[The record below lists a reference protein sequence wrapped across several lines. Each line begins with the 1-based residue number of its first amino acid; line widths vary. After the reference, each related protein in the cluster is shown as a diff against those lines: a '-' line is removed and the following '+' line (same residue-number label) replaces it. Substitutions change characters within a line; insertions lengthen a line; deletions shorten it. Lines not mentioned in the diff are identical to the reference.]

1 MALAGLLS
9 PSVGDPSHNAHQFPV
24 WFRTCAIDLQSS
36 VYGGSS
42 FILRRARGTLSDIC
56 WAIPQHS
63 IEGTETQ
70 GVTYVRQPTA
80 TPSIQE
86 KILPSITVVCLQCI
100 STNLRQ

>member
-42 FILRRARGTLSDIC
+42 FILRRARGTLIF
-56 WAIPQHS
+56 AGP
-63 IEGTETQ
+63 
-70 GVTYVRQPTA
+70 YPN
-80 TPSIQE
+80 TPLKE
-86 KILPSITVVCLQCI
+86 LKHRVLHM
-100 STNLRQ
+100 